1 MLGETPPE
9 LGALQAS
16 EVATE
21 VIHQVAKVHSKYWK
35 SIDPVS
41 CEPPEGKPP
50 LIDVKIWLMTLVT
63 EIDNKPATLSIPD
76 LLKIHRAHHMFETHR
91 MFQIPLASEELESA
105 FGGQVICK

>member
-1 MLGETPPE
+1 
-9 LGALQAS
+9 
-16 EVATE
+16 VATE

-41 CEPPEGKPP
+41 CEPPEGEFP
-50 LIDVKIWLMTLVT
+50 LIDVTNLANWSVT

-76 LLKIHRAHHMFETHR
+76 LLKIHRAHHMFEKHR